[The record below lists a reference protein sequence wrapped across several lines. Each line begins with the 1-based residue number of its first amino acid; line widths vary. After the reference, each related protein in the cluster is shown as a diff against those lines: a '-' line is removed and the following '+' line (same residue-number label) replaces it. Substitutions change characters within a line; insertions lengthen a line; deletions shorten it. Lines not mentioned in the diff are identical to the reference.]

1 MPEDDARGVET
12 GKEEGK
18 LFKLKIIAGVIL
30 ALGALAGVASAAGVF
45 RHQDPAM
52 DTLQAKQER
61 LESRFGAK
69 ASGSRGT
76 EARAARV
83 KRGKRGPR
91 GKRGARGPR
100 GVQGPAGPKGT
111 FGTITEVEGPAT
123 FLCSFYAGS
132 CAVGSTQVSC
142 PPGTTLV
149 GGGYTG
155 AGIVTTVTWSAP
167 VGNAW
172 GIIAVN
178 LDEVSVSNLRA
189 VAQCASA

>member
-1 MPEDDARGVET
+1 M
-12 GKEEGK
+12 
-18 LFKLKIIAGVIL
+18 FKLKIITGVVV
-30 ALGALAGVASAAGVF
+30 ALGAMAGVAGAAEIF
-45 RHQDPAM
+45 KHEDPTM
-52 DTLQAKQER
+52 DKLQAKQEG
-61 LESRFGAK
+61 LEARFDAR
-69 ASGSRGT
+69 ASGSASA
-76 EARAARV
+76 EARSARV
-83 KRGKRGPR
+83 QRGKRGKRGPR
-91 GKRGARGPR
+91 GHRGPRGPR
-100 GVQGPAGPKGT
+100 GVQGTQGPVGPKGT
-111 FGTITEVEGPAT
+111 FGTITQVQGPAT
-123 FLCSFYAGS
+123 FLCGFFTGS
-132 CAVGSTQVSC
+132 CAVGSTQVAC